1 MLLTPEQQQVV
12 EHPTG
17 RHGRV
22 LSVAGSGKTTT
33 MAHRVKHLTID
44 LKVPPQNICILM
56 FNRFAREEFARKL
69 DEIGLP
75 KEFQPRVNTFHSY
88 AYGIWQSSKTTTAN
102 KEWLGEHEEWQA
114 INLRRTYDTVVN
126 TLPEREQDNV
136 PELEE
141 CERAIGLWKSKL
153 ILPHNAGYN
162 SPHEVFV
169 TKVYTEYERRRH
181 RENAHTY
188 DDFVP
193 MAVAQLEAIDPER
206 RPPLR
211 HIIVDEYQDINLGQ
225 QRLLELLAENG
236 ADMMVVGDDDQTIY
250 EWRGA
255 RPEFIINEFQS
266 IFDNKP
272 HTTYKLTQSFRFGY
286 QIAQAADNVIWH
298 NPNRT
303 AKNTIAHDLSKEAAV
318 SVITQNEEE
327 SDSNRLLAQE
337 VMTLVTRQ
345 EVNPGQ
351 IRVMARTYAQLN
363 PLATEFLID
372 QIPFRTIGQKPLF
385 ETTEVQT
392 LLDYIAAAAGL
403 FHSFTEELENQVLN
417 IANRPNRFLS
427 RRALRQQISKAKRQR
442 KTLSHALTPPDNDE
456 DPLPGEDP
464 LSQHNS
470 EAMLGLLKSL
480 ESISQV
486 LGEDN
491 GNPNAGRLLEK
502 ADDSAAL
509 SQHYQDFYGPG
520 ERANNRISNLVQA
533 KRYAAA
539 TGLTWHEFHG
549 HIKNLDTTLGLPENE
564 VIVCSTIHRVKGLE
578 FDYVIIPDC
587 REGTMPVIAKDSDRT
602 CDKTKPN
609 QDISAS
615 EWIEAERRLFYVAMT
630 RARKAVY
637 IGTPPLPKDLSLLLK
652 MFPNPPQ
659 VGNKSS
665 RFLEELELNVLYQAD
680 EALAQATAGDPS
692 LLTKLGNDHSGH
704 HRVINLIK
712 NEYSHQLPP
721 ETQRAI
727 SYLKTSRAE
736 RAFGYLQTYDSPDS
750 KQQNIGSE
758 PIQRPIWS
766 HLAR

>member
-33 MAHRVKHLTID
+33 MANRVKHLTID
-44 LKVPPQNICILM
+44 LKVPPRNIRILM

-114 INLRRTYDTVVN
+114 INLRQTYDTIVN

-162 SPHEVFV
+162 SPHEDFV

-181 RENAHTY
+181 RENAYTY

-193 MAVAQLEAIDPER
+193 MAVAQLEAITPER

-272 HTTYKLTQSFRFGY
+272 HTTYKLTHSFRFGY

-303 AKNTIAHDLSKEAAV
+303 AKNTIAYNLSKEAAV
-318 SVITQNEEE
+318 SVITQNKEE

-363 PLATEFLID
+363 PAGHRIPHRPDSVPHHRPEAALRDHRSPDPAGLHSRRGRLI
-372 QIPFRTIGQKPLF
+372 PLF
-385 ETTEVQT
+385 HRRTGKPSSQ
-392 LLDYIAAAAGL
+392 
-403 FHSFTEELENQVLN
+403 HSQ
-417 IANRPNRFLS
+417 
-427 RRALRQQISKAKRQR
+427 
-442 KTLSHALTPPDNDE
+442 PPQ
-456 DPLPGEDP
+456 PLPQP
-464 LSQHNS
+464 PSPS
-470 EAMLGLLKSL
+470 
-480 ESISQV
+480 
-486 LGEDN
+486 
-491 GNPNAGRLLEK
+491 P
-502 ADDSAAL
+502 
-509 SQHYQDFYGPG
+509 
-520 ERANNRISNLVQA
+520 ANL
-533 KRYAAA
+533 
-539 TGLTWHEFHG
+539 
-549 HIKNLDTTLGLPENE
+549 
-564 VIVCSTIHRVKGLE
+564 
-578 FDYVIIPDC
+578 
-587 REGTMPVIAKDSDRT
+587 
-602 CDKTKPN
+602 
-609 QDISAS
+609 
-615 EWIEAERRLFYVAMT
+615 
-630 RARKAVY
+630 
-637 IGTPPLPKDLSLLLK
+637 
-652 MFPNPPQ
+652 
-659 VGNKSS
+659 
-665 RFLEELELNVLYQAD
+665 
-680 EALAQATAGDPS
+680 
-692 LLTKLGNDHSGH
+692 
-704 HRVINLIK
+704 
-712 NEYSHQLPP
+712 
-721 ETQRAI
+721 
-727 SYLKTSRAE
+727 
-736 RAFGYLQTYDSPDS
+736 
-750 KQQNIGSE
+750 
-758 PIQRPIWS
+758 
-766 HLAR
+766 